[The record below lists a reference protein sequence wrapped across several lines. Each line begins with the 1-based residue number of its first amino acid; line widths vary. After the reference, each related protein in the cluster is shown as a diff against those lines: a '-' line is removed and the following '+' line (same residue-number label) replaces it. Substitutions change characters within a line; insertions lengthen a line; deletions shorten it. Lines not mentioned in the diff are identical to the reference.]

1 MKVVR
6 PFLILLCLLLGAKQ
20 VSAQELK
27 AKVTINTERL
37 GSVNASQFA
46 EMERQ
51 LTDMLNNTRW
61 TSLQYSPAERIECA
75 FAINLTAVEEERKYA
90 GELYVTAQ
98 RPVFNSSYQSPLLV
112 WRDRELNFEYQSFD
126 VLSYSPN
133 DIGSNLIASIV
144 FYAYYIIALD
154 LDSFSPL
161 GGNVA
166 RDEMRQLVN
175 IAGQAST
182 EWKGWKA
189 YENDYNRYAIAEALN
204 DPTQE
209 PFRQMWYTYH
219 RKGMDELVANV
230 QRGRTTLLEA
240 LNQLEEVWKN
250 TPRSPLLILF
260 SQTKLSEL
268 VKVAEKATSEEKQAA
283 YKLLNKIYPTE
294 GNTLDALKR

>member
-1 MKVVR
+1 M
-6 PFLILLCLLLGAKQ
+6 
-20 VSAQELK
+20 
-27 AKVTINTERL
+27 
-37 GSVNASQFA
+37 
-46 EMERQ
+46 
-51 LTDMLNNTRW
+51 
-61 TSLQYSPAERIECA
+61 
-75 FAINLTAVEEERKYA
+75 
-90 GELYVTAQ
+90 
-98 RPVFNSSYQSPLLV
+98 
-112 WRDRELNFEYQSFD
+112 
-126 VLSYSPN
+126 
-133 DIGSNLIASIV
+133 
-144 FYAYYIIALD
+144 
-154 LDSFSPL
+154 
-161 GGNVA
+161 A

-189 YENDYNRYAIAEALN
+189 YDNDYNRYAIAEALN

-219 RKGMDELVANV
+219 RKGLDELVANV

-250 TPRSPLLILF
+250 TPRTPLLILF